1 MAETRW
7 WKLDGGN
14 NATGIMQMEV
24 YSPVNRGGPAEIRT
38 LDPQLAR
45 LVLYQLSYRPTI
57 KEQFATHAFHLQ
69 IWAVPKICI
78 GTHLV
83 GQGRLELPTSRLSGV
98 YSNQLSYW
106 PPCVARGGK

>member
-1 MAETRW
+1 
-7 WKLDGGN
+7 
-14 NATGIMQMEV
+14 MQMEL
-24 YSPVNRGGPAEIRT
+24 YSSRNRGGPAEIRT